1 MNDEYA
7 AVLFS
12 ILFYALPSY
21 WFYRSNKKIELKFLV
36 FQYGKIPEAKEKF

>member
-1 MNDEYA
+1 MNDKYA

-21 WFYRSNKKIELKFLV
+21 WFCRSNKKIELKFLV
-36 FQYGKIPEAKEKF
+36 FQYGKFPEAKEKF